1 MVKLYP
7 LWSVWVTLSHANY
20 LSAPKSKAAH
30 LLCLHKNFSSV
41 RIARNFR
48 HWVMCHVRTLQ
59 VQSRFS
65 PAVFLAAVW
74 LLKWQSETVDK
85 ESDVKNPEVK
95 FFFFFRPPEYER
107 GFFLL
112 SYASLKVGQFY
123 LWLCNGMK
131 EQLCSPLQGG
141 SVYPHYLINALLASC
156 CPGARG

>member
-41 RIARNFR
+41 RIARNLR
-48 HWVMCHVRTLQ
+48 HWVMCAHCKFRVGSHQ
-59 VQSRFS
+59 QCF
-65 PAVFLAAVW
+65 W
-74 LLKWQSETVDK
+74 LL
-85 ESDVKNPEVK
+85 SDSWSDRVRLLTKKVMWRTQRSS
-95 FFFFFRPPEYER
+95 FFLRPPEYER
-107 GFFLL
+107 GFFLS